1 MAKAQGIK
9 GWPPRYVTP
18 LTPAQL
24 KKSRGDNIIDFSEA
38 LCSITKD
45 SVAGAA
51 GEPLVFREWQKQ
63 LTRSLFAEKPDG
75 SLKHKTALIGLP
87 RKNGKSAWLSALA
100 LEHLV
105 LGPNGGE
112 TYSCAAE
119 KEQAKIVFGTA
130 KRMVEMQ
137 PELSEILD
145 VYRDAIYNP
154 KTGSVYRA
162 LSAEAFTK
170 EGLSP
175 TFVAFDE
182 LHAQPN
188 RELFDVMSLA
198 MGARREPLLVAIT
211 TAGVKVDPTG
221 KDSLCYQLYEYG
233 KRVASGEVIDPS
245 FFFAWWEADPSLDF
259 RDAGAWESANPGFD
273 DIVAKDDFASAV
285 LRTPEAEFKTKRL
298 NIWTSTSD
306 AWLPHGAWPSCYLAR
321 ELESEE
327 KVVLGFDGSFNGDCT
342 VIVAVTC
349 TEIPHIVP
357 LHTWEKP
364 EEAGADW
371 QIPILEVEEAI
382 REACKKYDV
391 VEIAC
396 DPYRWARTFQVLED
410 EGLPI
415 VTFPQTASR
424 MTPAT
429 TRFYEAVVNNQLTHN
444 GDPKLERHIGN
455 ATLKVDQRGS
465 RLAKEKRGSTRRID
479 LAVASVMALE
489 RATWWHGQGDYL
501 PPVFNLSTMGETKYG
516 EVPSVFDV
524 DHFNS

>member
-1 MAKAQGIK
+1 MAKTKGTQ
-9 GWPPRYVTP
+9 GWPPRYISP
-18 LTPAQL
+18 LSPAEF
-24 KKSRGDNIIDFSEA
+24 KRSRGDNIVDFSEA

-51 GEPLVFREWQKQ
+51 GEPLIFREWQKN
-63 LTRSLFAEKPDG
+63 LTKGLFAEKSDG
-75 SLKHKTALIGLP
+75 TLKHKTALIGLP

-233 KRVASGEVIDPS
+233 KRVASGEVKDPS
-245 FFFAWWEADPSLDF
+245 FYFAWWEANPDADF
-259 RDAGAWESANPGFD
+259 RTKEAWASANPGFN
-273 DIVAKDDFASAV
+273 DIVAADDFASAI

-298 NIWTSTSD
+298 NVWTSTSD
-306 AWLPHGAWPSCYLAR
+306 AWLPHGSWDACLR
-321 ELESEE
+321 EGDLEDGA

-342 VIVAVTC
+342 VIVAVT
-349 TEIPHIVP
+349 TDEVPHIVP
-357 LHTWEKP
+357 LNVWEKP
-364 EEAGADW
+364 DEAGADW
-371 QIPILEVEEAI
+371 QVPVLEVEDAI
-382 REACKKYDV
+382 REACKRFEV

-410 EGLPI
+410 EGLPV

-429 TRFYEAVVNNQLTHN
+429 TRFYEAVVNNQLSHN
-444 GDPKLERHIGN
+444 GDPKLARHIGN
-455 ATLKVDQRGS
+455 ATLRVDQRGS
-465 RLAKEKRGSTRRID
+465 RLSKEKRGSTRRID
-479 LAVASVMALE
+479 LAVSSVMALE
-489 RATWWHGQGDYL
+489 RAVWWHAQGDYL
-501 PPVFNLSTMGETKYG
+501 PAAFNLWNLEGNNEAQSGLNYDR
-516 EVPSVFDV
+516 P
-524 DHFNS
+524 